1 MTPRGAA
8 WRWLALG
15 ATAVALTA
23 GAASLLAPWAGTLL
37 VVQQTIEDPDAIV
50 PLASHEWERLPKA
63 AALAREFRGAR
74 VLLTLP
80 NQISVYNCHDC
91 GRRVERLTRAG
102 VESSRVRILGLTEPG
117 TRGEALAVRS
127 FATRWGVR
135 RLVVVTSPYHTR
147 RALAV
152 FRHVLQGSSIR
163 VGSVA
168 AQDPQVDLHPER
180 WWEFPSD
187 RAYVGYEWA
196 GLFYYWFRYGVPMT
210 T

>member
-1 MTPRGAA
+1 VIRRRA
-8 WRWLALG
+8 WHWLGLG
-15 ATAVALTA
+15 ATTVALMAGAVAVA
-23 GAASLLAPWAGTLL
+23 APWVGTVLL
-37 VVQQTIEDPDAIV
+37 VEQTVGEPDAIV

-63 AALAREFRGAR
+63 AALAKAFPAAT

-80 NQISVYNCHDC
+80 KQISVYNCHDC
-91 GRRVERLTRAG
+91 GRRVERLVRAG
-102 VESSRVRILGLTEPG
+102 VESGRIQMLGLTDTG
-117 TRGEALAVRS
+117 TRGEALAVR
-127 FATRWGVR
+127 AVAITRGIR

-152 FRHVLQGSSIR
+152 FRHVLQGSGIR

-168 AQDPQVDLHPER
+168 AQDPQVELHPER
-180 WWEFPSD
+180 WWESPSD

-196 GLFYYWFRYGVPMT
+196 GLFYYWLRYGVPMT